1 MLLEIVSPEGH
12 LFKGE
17 VTSVTVPGVD
27 GEFQLLNDHANIVSI
42 LAEGNIKIAASNL
55 GAASEYSPKFTRNE
69 KEQKMTLAIQSGTL
83 EMKDNKI
90 IILVD

>member
-17 VTSVTVPGVD
+17 VTAVTVPGVD
-27 GEFQLLNDHANIVSI
+27 GEFQLLNHHANIVSI
-42 LAEGNIKIAASNL
+42 LAKGTVKIAVSNL
-55 GAASEYSPKFTRNE
+55 NAATEYSSKFTRND
-69 KEQKMTLAIQSGTL
+69 KEQKLFLAIQSGTL

>member
-17 VTSVTVPGVD
+17 VTAVTVPGVD
-27 GEFQLLNDHANIVSI
+27 GEFQLLNHHANIVSI
-42 LAEGNIKIAASNL
+42 LADGAIRIAGNNL
-55 GAASEYSPKFTRNE
+55 DTATESPKFTRD
-69 KEQKMTLAIQSGTL
+69 KEQKLSLAIKSGTL